1 MLGSAANYTPALRA
15 QLQSGKGG
23 PGKEYPYKE
32 VQGIWNGE
40 TRFLDTNMTGKRGD
54 SREGRG
60 VQLHGRP
67 GYSIYTKALALG
79 AGKGPN
85 GTDLVVD
92 VGAGP
97 LGAPIGTVTE
107 PVTTVE
113 RIEGSE
119 NFSTTDNTG
128 NSEDHNNIPPGYGVY
143 VWKRTA

>member
-1 MLGSAANYTPALRA
+1 M
-15 QLQSGKGG
+15 
-23 PGKEYPYKE
+23 
-32 VQGIWNGE
+32 
-40 TRFLDTNMTGKRGD
+40 
-54 SREGRG
+54 
-60 VQLHGRP
+60 
-67 GYSIYTKALALG
+67 YTKALALG

-85 GTDLVVD
+85 NTNLVVD

-97 LGAPIGTVTE
+97 LGTPIGTVTE

-128 NSEDHNNIPPGYGVY
+128 NSENHNNIPPGYGVY